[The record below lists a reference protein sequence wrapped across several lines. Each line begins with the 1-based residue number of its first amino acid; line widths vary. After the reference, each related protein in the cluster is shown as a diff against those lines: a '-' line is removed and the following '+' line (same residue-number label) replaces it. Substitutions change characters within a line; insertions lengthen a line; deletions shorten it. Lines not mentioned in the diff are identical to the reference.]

1 MIAEEQPNLH
11 FKLMVEKW
19 IRKRSENS
27 KTVASWTVWYVF
39 TLLNELWVSK
49 EDILDKLE
57 KIFRR
62 IGQLARGGLQV
73 EIVLIDYLRNLIT
86 C

>member
-1 MIAEEQPNLH
+1 
-11 FKLMVEKW
+11 MVEKW

-27 KTVASWTVWYVF
+27 QIVASWTVWYVF
-39 TLLNELWVSK
+39 ILLNELWVSK
-49 EDILDKLE
+49 EEVLDKLE

-62 IGQLARGGLQV
+62 IGQLAKGEFQV